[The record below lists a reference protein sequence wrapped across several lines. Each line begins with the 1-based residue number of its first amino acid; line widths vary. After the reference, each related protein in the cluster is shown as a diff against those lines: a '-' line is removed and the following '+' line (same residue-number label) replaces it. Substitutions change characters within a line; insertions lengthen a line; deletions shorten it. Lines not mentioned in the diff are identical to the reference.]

1 MDFKAALV
9 RSPIIAILR
18 GIKPDEV
25 SSVGAALV
33 DAGIGI
39 IEVPLNSP
47 EPMVSIARLQ
57 REFGAN
63 AVIGAGTVMTPAD
76 VDAIAAAGGRL
87 VVMPHSDV
95 AVIRRARALG
105 LAVAPGVATPTE
117 AFAALSEG
125 ADALKLFPAEMI
137 SPAAVKAMRAVLP
150 RDTLLIPVGG
160 MGAETIPRYRAAG
173 ANGFGVGS
181 TLYAPGRPAAE
192 VGRLAH
198 ALVAAAMAA

>member
-1 MDFKAALV
+1 MDFRAALA

-18 GIKPDEV
+18 GIKPEEV
-25 SSVGAALV
+25 SPVGVALV
-33 DAGIGI
+33 EAGIAI

-57 REFGAN
+57 REFGAD

-87 VVMPHSDV
+87 VVMPHSDM

-105 LAVAPGVATPTE
+105 LVVAPGVATPTE
-117 AFAALSEG
+117 AFAALAEG

-160 MGAETIPRYRAAG
+160 MGVETIPRY
-173 ANGFGVGS
+173 
-181 TLYAPGRPAAE
+181 
-192 VGRLAH
+192 
-198 ALVAAAMAA
+198 